1 MNELLRELACFGCPY
16 NDDCDDGWEEGHSHC
31 DEMMVRAKSFAER
44 TGIVNGWISAKVCLP
59 DEPKSD
65 AEMKEYN
72 VTIVGA
78 LESTTLTYVG
88 NGEWHDKSD
97 NRYNVLAWQPL
108 PEPYK

>member
-1 MNELLRELACFGCPY
+1 MTLVM
-16 NDDCDDGWEEGHSHC
+16 S
-31 DEMMVRAKSFAER
+31 S
-44 TGIVNGWISAKVCLP
+44 S
-59 DEPKSD
+59 
-65 AEMKEYN
+65 EYN

-108 PEPYK
+108 PESFK